1 MYTPSAER
9 IFVRSNS
16 DKYNAGSNKFD
27 IVSINLN
34 FPVQN
39 LMVLSNDDVA
49 YAIDF
54 VFASKAH
61 IEVISSL

>member
-1 MYTPSAER
+1 MQ
-9 IFVRSNS
+9 SNS
-16 DKYNAGSNKFD
+16 HKYNDGDNKFE

-39 LMVLSNDDVA
+39 FMVLSKDDVA

-54 VFASKAH
+54 VFPSKEQ